1 MIRRASSRRPRLERP
16 AGIFHVCRVLAPVFP
31 PRAAQAIRRSYDLGW
46 TADRY
51 VTAVSESIATVLKP
65 AGLEKAKGLITGAYN
80 KDVTDA
86 RWKRGAAERQQR
98 DFRDNSIAS
107 SVELSLRPADCV
119 TLQMLSCCRF

>member
-1 MIRRASSRRPRLERP
+1 M
-16 AGIFHVCRVLAPVFP
+16 
-31 PRAAQAIRRSYDLGW
+31 GW

-51 VTAVSESIATVLKP
+51 VTAVSESIATVLEP

-98 DFRDNSIAS
+98 SFVIILMPR
-107 SVELSLRPADCV
+107 
-119 TLQMLSCCRF
+119 QLSCPFALLTV

>member
-1 MIRRASSRRPRLERP
+1 MIRRASSLRPRLERP
-16 AGIFHVCRVLAPVFP
+16 AGIFHRSAADADHGAGAGLP

-51 VTAVSESIATVLKP
+51 VTAVSESIATVLEP

-86 RWKRGAAERQQR
+86 RWKAGRRRTSAAR
-98 DFRDNSIAS
+98 
-107 SVELSLRPADCV
+107 LS
-119 TLQMLSCCRF
+119 

>member
-1 MIRRASSRRPRLERP
+1 M
-16 AGIFHVCRVLAPVFP
+16 
-31 PRAAQAIRRSYDLGW
+31 GW

-51 VTAVSESIATVLKP
+51 VTAVSESIATVLEP

-80 KDVTDA
+80 EDVTDA

-98 DFRDNSIAS
+98 DFRDNSNAS

>member
-1 MIRRASSRRPRLERP
+1 MIRRASSPRPRLERP
-16 AGIFHVCRVLAPVFP
+16 RSDQGIEGTRRHLPWSAANADHGAGAGLP

-46 TADRY
+46 TADRF

-86 RWKRGAAERQQR
+86 R
-98 DFRDNSIAS
+98 
-107 SVELSLRPADCV
+107 
-119 TLQMLSCCRF
+119 

>member
-1 MIRRASSRRPRLERP
+1 MLE
-16 AGIFHVCRVLAPVFP
+16 
-31 PRAAQAIRRSYDLGW
+31 
-46 TADRY
+46 
-51 VTAVSESIATVLKP
+51 P

-98 DFRDNSIAS
+98 DFRDNSNAS

>member
-1 MIRRASSRRPRLERP
+1 MIRRASSPRPRLERP
-16 AGIFHVCRVLAPVFP
+16 ADVFLDLRSMPITALALIG

-51 VTAVSESIATVLKP
+51 VTAVSESIATVLEP

-80 KDVTDA
+80 EDVTDG

-98 DFRDNSIAS
+98 SFVIILMPR
-107 SVELSLRPADCV
+107 
-119 TLQMLSCCRF
+119 QLSCPFALLTV

>member
-1 MIRRASSRRPRLERP
+1 
-16 AGIFHVCRVLAPVFP
+16 
-31 PRAAQAIRRSYDLGW
+31 LGW

-51 VTAVSESIATVLKP
+51 VTAVSESIATVLEP

-80 KDVTDA
+80 EDVTDA
-86 RWKRGAAERQQR
+86 RWKAGRRRTSAAL
-98 DFRDNSIAS
+98 FRDNSNAS